1 MPAVERRRL
10 VTFSGI
16 HPILVHAIISAED
29 KHFFQHSGLDLP
41 RVLKAAWVDFR
52 HERKAQGASTLA
64 MQLVRGGSG
73 LSPTSVG
80 AESSLKR

>member
-16 HPILVHAIISAED
+16 PPILVHAIIFAED
-29 KHFFQHSGLDLP
+29 NFFQHSGLDLP